1 MCKTTGLKAFAF
13 GGEFMSVAP
22 ILVPVSKQK
31 DIVSQ
36 TSSIQFKEQWVV
48 VWSWG
53 RYGHAGA
60 VGVLKC

>member
-1 MCKTTGLKAFAF
+1 
-13 GGEFMSVAP
+13 MSVAP